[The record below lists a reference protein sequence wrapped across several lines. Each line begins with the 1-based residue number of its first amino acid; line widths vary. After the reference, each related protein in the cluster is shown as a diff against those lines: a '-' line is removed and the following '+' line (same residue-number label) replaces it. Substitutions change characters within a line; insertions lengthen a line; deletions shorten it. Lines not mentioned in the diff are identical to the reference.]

1 MVLFALCCALLC
13 CALLPLPLLHAD
25 QGSLPSKQYGV
36 SQMCSSWGDEEG
48 MLALVTTFAPMMGN
62 LQLILMDSLGDQ
74 ISSIVVLR
82 LHEFTSERSL
92 TSE

>member
-1 MVLFALCCALLC
+1 
-13 CALLPLPLLHAD
+13 
-25 QGSLPSKQYGV
+25 
-36 SQMCSSWGDEEG
+36 